1 MDYIKIRFSNDAD
14 RVGSTFERALADM
27 FQSANPMFILSK
39 NAWKPQVDML
49 ETVEEIMV
57 MAELAGVDKADLDL
71 EINARAIRISGKRMI
86 NPPAKNG
93 RYRVAEIQYGGFE
106 RLLRLPS
113 PIDTEK
119 VTAAYQKGML
129 TIRAPKIQY
138 ETRYNIPI
146 SDE

>member
-1 MDYIKIRFSNDAD
+1 MDYIKIRLSNDVD
-14 RVGSTFERALADM
+14 RVGSTFEKALADM
-27 FQSANPMFILSK
+27 FQSANPIFTLSK
-39 NAWKPQVDML
+39 SAWKPQVDML
-49 ETVEEIMV
+49 ETAEEIIV
-57 MAELAGVDKADLDL
+57 IAEIAGVDKTDLDL
-71 EINARAIRISGKRMI
+71 EINTRAIRISGKRMI
-86 NPPAKNG
+86 NPPAKTG

-106 RLLRLPS
+106 RILRLPS

-129 TIRAPKIQY
+129 MIRAPKIQY